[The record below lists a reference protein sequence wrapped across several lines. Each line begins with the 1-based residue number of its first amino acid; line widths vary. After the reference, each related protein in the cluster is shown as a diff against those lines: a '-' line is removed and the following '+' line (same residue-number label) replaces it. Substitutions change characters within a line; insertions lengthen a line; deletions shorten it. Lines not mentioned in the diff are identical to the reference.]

1 MPKSMSMKTYL
12 QIKFGST
19 LLAQARNLF
28 LKTGEV
34 NVDKLVAYMWPV
46 DELYRTQLAESK
58 SLTLKVH
65 NLTVKKIKH
74 DIQNEKLP
82 KALNNWLDVNT
93 YRSLL
98 NKSFDQLLATI
109 DNNTH
114 IPAQVTDSMSRLYKT
129 LCNRI
134 DDIELHNGHAGCGKS
149 SCIAKIVNQNKNKKS
164 IVVSLS
170 NTIGCMFKQKAPS
183 VLPVSCTA
191 CQFYFSQEHL
201 KTYRA
206 AISNCDIVV
215 IDEFSQWGY
224 EWADLLNDLLMAN
237 PRAKFYIMGDI
248 DQIPTFLGSGSL
260 QYSFMTD
267 PKLMHKVIQH
277 NTQYR
282 FMSNPTYL
290 KFIESVQNK
299 KVDDCPFIVKD
310 AAAIDWKN
318 IDVCITGANETV
330 DSLNGLMMSVRFGK
344 DSIVAEEKLTEHNG
358 KIKKSY
364 KVVLSETLLNCTDV
378 ELICSD
384 TNTIGK
390 YKAKRNERFVFR
402 YMSGDKYVLES
413 RLSGAT
419 ILVNEKTL
427 NYKFEPGYAITVNR
441 SQGLEWDN
449 VCVFMT
455 PIDKNMKNFNAMYVA
470 ISRGKNTLYYLD
482 FKDEKDRKRILKDP
496 ATMLNDINGILN
508 ITYKFFNNF
517 EEIN

>member
-12 QIKFGST
+12 QIKACST

-34 NVDKLVAYMWPV
+34 RADKLVAYMWPV

-58 SLTLKVH
+58 SLSLKVH
-65 NLTVKKIKH
+65 DLTVKKIRR
-74 DIQNEKLP
+74 DIATKVLP
-82 KALNNWLDVNT
+82 KALKNWLDEVT
-93 YRSLL
+93 YIILL
-98 NKSFDQLLATI
+98 NKSFDKLLATI
-109 DNNTH
+109 DAKTH
-114 IPAQVTDSMSRLYKT
+114 VPAQIADSMSSLYKT
-129 LCNRI
+129 LCERI

-149 SCIAKIVNQNKNKKS
+149 SCIAKIVNQNKDKKS

-170 NTIGCMFKQKAPS
+170 NTIGCMFKDKAPS
-183 VLPVSCTA
+183 VMPFSCTA
-191 CQFYFSQEHL
+191 CQFYFSQKRL
-201 KTYRA
+201 MKYQA
-206 AISNCDIVV
+206 LISNCDIVV

-224 EWADLLNDLLMAN
+224 EWAELLDELLIAN

-267 PKLMHKVIQH
+267 PRLKHKVIQH
-277 NTQYR
+277 DIQYR
-282 FMSNPTYL
+282 FMNNPTYL

-299 KVDDCPFIVKD
+299 KVENCPFIVKD
-310 AAAIDWKN
+310 LASLDWKN

-330 DSLNGLMMSVRFGK
+330 DSLNCCMMATRFGK
-344 DSIVAEEKLTEHNG
+344 DAVVADKRTVERNGAVKETYRVILSKTLHNC
-358 KIKKSY
+358 
-364 KVVLSETLLNCTDV
+364 NDV

-384 TNTIGK
+384 TNIIDN
-390 YKAKRNERFVFR
+390 YKTKRNEQFLFK

-413 RLSGAT
+413 KLTGAN

-427 NYKFEPGYAITVNR
+427 DYKFEPGYAITVNR

-455 PIDKNMKNFNAMYVA
+455 PIDKNLKNFNAMYVA

-482 FKDEKDRKRILKDP
+482 CGKSEKDNVIVD
-496 ATMLNDINGILN
+496 MNNILN

-517 EEIN
+517 AETN